1 MAKNCGFS
9 DSLRGVC
16 PYCTASMYG
25 EVKSGNTG
33 IFVQFMR
40 KYPNIRVHVS
50 TYKGGGGT
58 KGSGTHSFDIEK
70 GEIKNVVKN

>member
-1 MAKNCGFS
+1 
-9 DSLRGVC
+9 
-16 PYCTASMYG
+16 MYG

-58 KGSGTHSFDIEK
+58 KGSGTLSFDIEK